1 MTGKNIEKIRLN
13 ATSHAVRASQ
23 AVLQYGVGA
32 MVDFPSQTL
41 MTAAPEYWNDQIVRI
56 HDERLEKSLG
66 VRYFGMPA
74 GGKNRDGIAYARF
87 PEWYF
92 CPKCRRFQPLSK
104 WIAEFDKKAKEQEKT
119 NNRNMSRRLYCPKDR
134 VELVVARIVTVC
146 ERGHINDFPW
156 VKWTHAKSFGSPKP
170 VCANPQLTFTTS
182 PVASEGLEGLSL
194 KCTTCNASATLK
206 DAFNDGLFGLLDE
219 KTENKYDF
227 TCEGRHPWKNQTDA
241 CPCYP
246 KVLQRGSSSV
256 YFPVTASSLVIPPF
270 SDIINSRIEDSALY
284 EEFRNTIKAAMDMKN
299 SMNLPEEQTSVFI
312 QNKID
317 EYAEKIADNIGCR
330 REQVREILG
339 SRMSADDEINYDTG
353 SIEYRAAE
361 FEALSGRASVTGTDY
376 DDFKRVGTD
385 IKTYGIPFVKSISLI
400 EKIREVQVMLGFSRI
415 SPFSA
420 SMIADGE
427 SNSKFVSVKK
437 AEDDWYPGYNVY
449 GEGIFIE
456 FDEDAINKWR
466 SGNAALEKRVKM
478 LQENYDKS
486 FIGSQHKRDISGKFL
501 LLHTVSH
508 LLIKQLSF
516 ECGYNVSSLKERIYC
531 GEAADGKEMAGIL
544 IYTASGDSEGTLGG
558 LVRQGKC
565 DTFPHIYRKAIE
577 SAVICS
583 NDPVCSLSNGQGRDS
598 LNLAA
603 CYSCCL
609 LPETCCEEFNVFL
622 DRGVVAGTYG
632 NKRLGFF
639 HEQLYGNDG
648 WKHVTGAPEGKTVE
662 NERKDECVFITAGTD
677 MRGESWK
684 TVVSDI
690 AQFSETD
697 GERNFAEWLESSGV
711 LAGKQM
717 PLRDVK
723 FSVPGNSGTWECDYY
738 WQDSEI
744 MYFASGQEKAMEIA
758 AASGMKCIYGPDGP
772 NENNQGKIR
781 GMK

>member
-1 MTGKNIEKIRLN
+1 M
-13 ATSHAVRASQ
+13 
-23 AVLQYGVGA
+23 
-32 MVDFPSQTL
+32 
-41 MTAAPEYWNDQIVRI
+41 
-56 HDERLEKSLG
+56 
-66 VRYFGMPA
+66 
-74 GGKNRDGIAYARF
+74 
-87 PEWYF
+87 
-92 CPKCRRFQPLSK
+92 
-104 WIAEFDKKAKEQEKT
+104 
-119 NNRNMSRRLYCPKDR
+119 
-134 VELVVARIVTVC
+134 
-146 ERGHINDFPW
+146 
-156 VKWTHAKSFGSPKP
+156 
-170 VCANPQLTFTTS
+170 
-182 PVASEGLEGLSL
+182 
-194 KCTTCNASATLK
+194 
-206 DAFNDGLFGLLDE
+206 
-219 KTENKYDF
+219 
-227 TCEGRHPWKNQTDA
+227 
-241 CPCYP
+241 
-246 KVLQRGSSSV
+246 
-256 YFPVTASSLVIPPF
+256 
-270 SDIINSRIEDSALY
+270 
-284 EEFRNTIKAAMDMKN
+284 
-299 SMNLPEEQTSVFI
+299 
-312 QNKID
+312 
-317 EYAEKIADNIGCR
+317 
-330 REQVREILG
+330 
-339 SRMSADDEINYDTG
+339 
-353 SIEYRAAE
+353 
-361 FEALSGRASVTGTDY
+361 
-376 DDFKRVGTD
+376 
-385 IKTYGIPFVKSISLI
+385 
-400 EKIREVQVMLGFSRI
+400 
-415 SPFSA
+415 
-420 SMIADGE
+420 
-427 SNSKFVSVKK
+427 KK

-456 FDEDAINKWR
+456 FDEDAINRWR

-648 WKHVTGAPEGKTVE
+648 WKHVTGVPEGKTVK

-711 LAGKQM
+711 LAGKRM

-744 MYFASGQEKAMEIA
+744 MYFASGQEKAMETA
-758 AASGMKCIYGPDGP
+758 TANGMKCIYGPDGP
-772 NENNQGKIR
+772 DENNQGIIR
-781 GMK
+781 GME